1 MARIRRT
8 AVQTLEFKIEKA
20 EERVSKTRAA
30 HEKAIDDLKKLYDV
44 RKGYQKDLIMKA
56 LETSARSLDEI
67 LSFINTTIEDA
78 KGCEDWGGL
87 TLWIY
92 FRGFFSGSS
101 QDIFSFFRMYQNQSI
116 FICKPSAGVPHYS
129 IFTISSRGLYF
140 SCIGAGFASSAA

>member
-30 HEKAIDDLKKLYDV
+30 HEKAIDDDLKKLYDV

-56 LETSARSLDEI
+56 LETSSRSLDEI

-78 KGCEDWGGL
+78 KGCED
-87 TLWIY
+87 
-92 FRGFFSGSS
+92 
-101 QDIFSFFRMYQNQSI
+101 
-116 FICKPSAGVPHYS
+116 
-129 IFTISSRGLYF
+129 
-140 SCIGAGFASSAA
+140 

>member
-56 LETSARSLDEI
+56 LETSSRSLDKIYSSSIRRLKMPKGVRSEGGS
-67 LSFINTTIEDA
+67 LS
-78 KGCEDWGGL
+78 GY
-87 TLWIY
+87 TLGDFFRKFTRY
-92 FRGFFSGSS
+92 FQFFSGCIKINLFSYASLLPESLTIVSS
-101 QDIFSFFRMYQNQSI
+101 PFLQ
-116 FICKPSAGVPHYS
+116 
-129 IFTISSRGLYF
+129 
-140 SCIGAGFASSAA
+140 

>member
-20 EERVSKTRAA
+20 EEGVSKTRAA

-56 LETSARSLDEI
+56 LETNSRSLDEM

-78 KGCEDWGGL
+78 KGCE
-87 TLWIY
+87 
-92 FRGFFSGSS
+92 
-101 QDIFSFFRMYQNQSI
+101 
-116 FICKPSAGVPHYS
+116 V
-129 IFTISSRGLYF
+129 
-140 SCIGAGFASSAA
+140 